1 MSSMNPSIKRRDFL
15 KQGAL
20 AGFGALLGNSI
31 VRASYA
37 ASRER
42 LTFLAAVGLDTLHP
56 YAISASPH
64 YGIWQHMIEP
74 LVEINYAKKEYY
86 GVLAE
91 SWEFQDKKW
100 VFKLR
105 KNVRFHDGSPFTSKD
120 VIHSV
125 NRIKTDKQS
134 LQAENFRDL
143 TEMQAPDDYTVI
155 FTTEVSN
162 AVFLDR
168 LYNRYM
174 VSKAAADKHGDQVDQ
189 RPIGTGPYKF
199 VSWQR
204 GANLVLTR
212 NDDYWNGKT
221 AIKEIVIKTVKEDS
235 GRVSG
240 LMAGQGDVINN
251 VPVEELSRFD
261 KHPRIRPEKVEGLRM
276 HFLAM
281 NVTHKPFDNK
291 LVRQAFNYAVDPAQI
306 IKYIYEGNGYV
317 MNGPMSANVIGFDPK
332 IKRYPYDPKKAK
344 ELLAK
349 AGFADGLEV
358 KLYFSPDRYPKARE
372 VCQVIADQLAKA
384 GVKTELIAQEFVIFW
399 GKEGVNGGKTPFYY
413 VGRPA
418 IDADTV
424 YDQYYRSGVSPRIQY
439 KNPEFD
445 KLIDEEQKTGDPKKR
460 IALLQQAGRILMED
474 VPFVPLY
481 TLAENY
487 GVARNVIWKPRPDEK
502 VLAAEMKIK

>member
-1 MSSMNPSIKRRDFL
+1 MSSLNPSIKRRDFL
-15 KQGAL
+15 KRGAL
-20 AGFGALLGNSI
+20 AGLGALLGNSI

-64 YGIWQHMIEP
+64 YGIWEHMIEP
-74 LVEINYAKKEYY
+74 LIEINYAKKEYY

-155 FTTEVSN
+155 FTTEVPN
-162 AVFLDR
+162 AVFSIACTTATWSAKPRRTSTAIKSTSTRSVRVPINL
-168 LYNRYM
+168 L
-174 VSKAAADKHGDQVDQ
+174 VGSAA
-189 RPIGTGPYKF
+189 PIWC
-199 VSWQR
+199 S
-204 GANLVLTR
+204 R
-212 NDDYWNGKT
+212 NDDYWNGKM

-261 KHPRIRPEKVEGLRM
+261 KHPRIRSEKVEGLRM

-349 AGFADGLEV
+349 AGFNDGLEV

-372 VCQVIADQLAKA
+372 VCQVVADQLAKA
-384 GVKTELIAQEFVIFW
+384 GVKAELIAQEFVIFW

-460 IALLQQAGRILMED
+460 IAILQQAGRILMED